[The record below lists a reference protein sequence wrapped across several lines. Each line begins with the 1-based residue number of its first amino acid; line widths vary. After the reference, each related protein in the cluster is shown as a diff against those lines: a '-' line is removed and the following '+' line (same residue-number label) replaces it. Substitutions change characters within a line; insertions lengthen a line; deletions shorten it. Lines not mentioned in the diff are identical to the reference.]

1 MVCLANPEQELSL
14 LCLILVRLPRGSP
27 VNVRVSQDCMDSVFS
42 LPSPSARIPD
52 VG

>member
-27 VNVRVSQDCMDSVFS
+27 VNVIINQDGMGLGLFS
-42 LPSPSARIPD
+42 ALT
-52 VG
+52 